1 MYKIKTS
8 GFTLVEMLVTIA
20 ILAIVLMVGIPSFNS
35 IIKSSNMSSNSSDL
49 VTALNFARIESVK
62 RGTSVELSQTDGAS
76 WEGGLVV
83 WADED
88 NSNSMDSDEVLRY
101 WDEFSNG
108 SSIVSDGDI
117 SSFIFSASGEV
128 NNNDI
133 LTLCDDRTGETGR
146 EITIL
151 SSGAVYAMEVDCE

>member
-1 MYKIKTS
+1 MNKL
-8 GFTLVEMLVTIA
+8 GFTLVEMLVAIA
-20 ILAIVLMVGIPSFNS
+20 ILSIVLLVGIPSFNAL
-35 IIKSSNMSSNSSDL
+35 IKSSNMSSNSSDL
-49 VTALNFARIESVK
+49 VSALNYARIESVK
-62 RGTSVELSQTDGAS
+62 RGTSVELSQTDNAS
-76 WEGGLVV
+76 WEAGLVV
-83 WADED
+83 WVDED
-88 NSNSMDSDEVLRY
+88 NNDSMGSDEVLRY
-101 WDEFSNG
+101 WGEFG
-108 SSIVSDGDI
+108 SGSAIVSDGGI